1 MVSRITTSSI
11 LTKTRSIGLVSI
23 LERNAITFTNV
34 LTNKKKDEN
43 GNANETNFIEDII
56 VMVSDIYVDMITKVH
71 MAVIANPFDWWFD
84 SGAMVHVCKNKEQF
98 KTFKESSIE

>member
-1 MVSRITTSSI
+1 M
-11 LTKTRSIGLVSI
+11 
-23 LERNAITFTNV
+23 ERNVITFTNV

-84 SGAMVHVCKNKEQF
+84 SGATVLVCKNKEQF